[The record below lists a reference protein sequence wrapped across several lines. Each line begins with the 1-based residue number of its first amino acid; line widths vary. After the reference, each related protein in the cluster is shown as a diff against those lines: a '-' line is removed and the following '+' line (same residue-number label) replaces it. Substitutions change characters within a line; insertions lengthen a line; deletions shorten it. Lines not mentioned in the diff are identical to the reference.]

1 MQRMMKQM
9 EAMGMGGMQMYGR
22 DDMAEMVSDYDDDE
36 APGIPDPGALSD
48 SESLGVEN
56 QQSFDADAPPA
67 SVAEKAK
74 NAWSSVKRFG
84 KGLVDKVKG
93 AVGSNPEHDI
103 ELR

>member
-22 DDMAEMVSDYDDDE
+22 DDMAEMVSDYDDDFAASAAANGE
-36 APGIPDPGALSD
+36 AAGFNA
-48 SESLGVEN
+48 
-56 QQSFDADAPPA
+56 QSFDEDAPAA

-84 KGLVDKVKG
+84 RGIADKLKN
-93 AVGSNPEHDI
+93 AVGSDPDDNV

>member
-1 MQRMMKQM
+1 MMKQM

-22 DDMAEMVSDYDDDE
+22 DDVAEMVSDYDDDE
-36 APGIPDPGALSD
+36 APDPGALSD
-48 SESLGVEN
+48 PGALGGEN

-84 KGLVDKVKG
+84 KGLADKVKG
-93 AVGSNPEHDI
+93 AVSSNPEHDI

>member
-22 DDMAEMVSDYDDDE
+22 DDMADMVSDYDDDD
-36 APGIPDPGALSD
+36 ASAL
-48 SESLGVEN
+48 ESSALGGDGP
-56 QQSFDADAPPA
+56 QSFDSDAPPP

-84 KGLVDKVKG
+84 QGLADKVKS
-93 AVGSNPEHDI
+93 AVGSNPEDNV